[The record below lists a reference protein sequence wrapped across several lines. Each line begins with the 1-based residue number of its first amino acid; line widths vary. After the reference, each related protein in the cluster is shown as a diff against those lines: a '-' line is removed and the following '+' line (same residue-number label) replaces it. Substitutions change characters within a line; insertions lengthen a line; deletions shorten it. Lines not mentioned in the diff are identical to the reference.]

1 MAAGAGAVRILF
13 VASLHHP
20 EPGPAPP
27 LFQAGEDW
35 PLFPPTQAHHF
46 WVKALRRLGHACA
59 VFWRS
64 RGAGFLLPGASLRM
78 EHRVT
83 LRGALNHLSLRLPA
97 VNPWI
102 RRRNTALLDAVARF
116 APDAL
121 ILVGDNDVV
130 LPATL
135 DTIRCRHHV
144 RIVYASGTS
153 PVVFSRRIEREAAPL
168 YDLVLVNDRNHA
180 VQWRELGAARAE
192 VLPLSAIDP
201 DVHRPPSAPSD
212 TGRVVFAGTLVPER
226 LYRTRIEALAALTA
240 FPLDIWSVHA
250 VPPMLAP
257 FHRGPALGPRMLDLL
272 RAAAIA
278 VNPHAD
284 FMQFGGNLRL
294 FEACGVGALQ
304 VVDDRPAVREWFVPG
319 THLVTYDTP
328 ERLASQVEYYLAH
341 PDERHRIAAEGCRHV
356 HAHHTFDHRMRALT
370 TMVAE
375 LPEP

>member
-1 MAAGAGAVRILF
+1 MLF

-27 LFQAGEDW
+27 VFQDDADR

-46 WVKALRRLGHACA
+46 WVKALRRLGHTCA

-64 RGAGFLLPGASLRM
+64 RGAGLLQPRRSLRM
-78 EHRVT
+78 EDRVT
-83 LRGALNHLSLRLPA
+83 LSAALQYLALRAPA

-102 RRRNTALLDAVARF
+102 RRRNRRLLDAVASF
-116 APDAL
+116 EPDVL
-121 ILVGDNDVV
+121 ILVGDNDIV

-135 DTIRCRHHV
+135 EAIRRQHGV

-168 YDLVLVNDRNHA
+168 YDLVLANDRNHA
-180 VQWRELGAARAE
+180 VQWRELGAARAQ

-201 DVHRPPSAPSD
+201 DVHRPATAPTD
-212 TGRVVFAGTLVPER
+212 GDRVVFVGTLVPER
-226 LYRTRIEALAALTA
+226 LYRQRIEALAALRS

-250 VPPMLAP
+250 VPGVLAP
-257 FHRGPALGPRMLDLL
+257 FFRGPALGQRMLDVV

-278 VNPHAD
+278 VNPHGD
-284 FMQFGGNLRL
+284 FMQDGGNMRL
-294 FEACGVGALQ
+294 FEACGLGALQ

-328 ERLASQVEYYLAH
+328 ERLTTQVAHYLAH
-341 PDERHRIAAEGCRHV
+341 PDERRRIAADGCRHV

-370 TMVAE
+370 SLVAA
-375 LPEP
+375 LPKP

>member
-1 MAAGAGAVRILF
+1 MRILF